1 MQPYQKNQEE
11 EDPDI
16 KKIKKARFD
25 RCNLCNL
32 IKFSAIFVTLFNML
46 FNSNFY
52 FRKQMNWKWTEKKVA
67 PQNPCDDTLVTV
79 KENH

>member
-25 RCNLCNL
+25 CNLCNL
-32 IKFSAIFVTLFNML
+32 IKFSAIYVTLFNML

-52 FRKQMNWKWTEKKVA
+52 FRKQMN
-67 PQNPCDDTLVTV
+67 
-79 KENH
+79 